1 MSNSTI
7 GKRPGGGRPKGAKN
21 KSTATKLTAEN
32 ILSEI
37 HKTCGKPFEEL
48 LAEGYLLT
56 IIAADISARQTYEKM
71 ILSKVIA
78 EKHEFDHTTLGNAMT
93 NVFNFPTRELPDWE
107 EKPQIPVKFTTK
119 SK

>member
-1 MSNSTI
+1 MVNVTG
-7 GKRPGGGRPKGAKN
+7 GKRPGGGRPKGSKN
-21 KSTATKLTAEN
+21 RINSSD
-32 ILSEI
+32 ILDQI
-37 HKTCGKPFEEL
+37 KKTCGKPFEEL

-56 IIAADISARQTYEKM
+56 IIAADITARQNYEKM

-93 NVFNFPTRELPDWE
+93 NVFNFPTKELPDWE
-107 EKPQIPVKFTTK
+107 EKPQIPVTFTTK